1 MVAHVS
7 TLDPR
12 EHLEQARDNLEAAK
26 KAGPSPRGEHFAALA
41 QGHALT
47 GILAALT
54 QAPRTGPGEPRPVTH
69 EGRVV
74 GLLTRQH
81 GATCS
86 CERCYL

>member
-54 QAPRTGPGEPRPVTH
+54 PAPRTGAGEP
-69 EGRVV
+69 
-74 GLLTRQH
+74 LLTRQH